1 MNDEFTDYLNDE
13 IIGDPYADAIEHH
26 GILGMH
32 WYVRRYQ
39 PYSYTGKPKGGRG
52 ELTEKEEAKKKVANA
67 KRMKKVRKAKAKKR
81 RAEAKKRRAEAKEF
95 LRKQQAEAE
104 AEKERQRIINSGD
117 AKLILANQSRLSDDE
132 LRTAVNRANTLN
144 QMRNNMPKEPSA
156 MDKVV
161 SFTGNA
167 KTIYQNISPFIEA
180 YDKYKSKKAADEYD
194 DFLSS
199 IRSSSDPEL
208 AALQNAS
215 RIKDSDMKSL
225 YGRFTAQEGIN
236 KYYKAHAAERAEEEA
251 MRKAQEEAIRK
262 AQEEGHSRVQD
273 ILNRHK
279 KH

>member
-13 IIGDPYADAIEHH
+13 IIGDPYTDASEHD
-26 GILGMH
+26 GVLGMH

-52 ELTEKEEAKKKVANA
+52 ELTEKGEAKKKVANA

-81 RAEAKKRRAEAKEF
+81 RVEAKKRRAEAKAF

-104 AEKERQRIINSGD
+104 VEKERQRIINSGD

-132 LRTAVNRANTLN
+132 LKTAVNRANTLN
-144 QMRNNMPKEPSA
+144 QMRNNILKEPSA
-156 MDKVV
+156 MDKVA

-167 KTIYQNISPFIEA
+167 KTIYQNLSPFIEA
-180 YDKYKSKKAADEYD
+180 YGEYKSKKAADEYD

-215 RIKDSDMKSL
+215 KIKDSDMKSL
-225 YGRFTAQEGIN
+225 YKRFTAQEGIN
-236 KYYKAHAAERAEEEA
+236 KYYKAHAAERA
-251 MRKAQEEAIRK
+251 KEEAIRK

-273 ILNRHK
+273 ILNRHR

>member
-1 MNDEFTDYLNDE
+1 MNDEFMDYLNDE
-13 IIGDPYADAIEHH
+13 IIGDPYTDAIEHH
-26 GILGMH
+26 GTLGMH

-81 RAEAKKRRAEAKEF
+81 RAEAKEF

-104 AEKERQRIINSGD
+104 AEKERRRIINSGD

-132 LRTAVNRANTLN
+132 LKTAVNRVNTLN
-144 QMRNNMPKEPSA
+144 QMRNNMPEEPSA

-167 KTIYQNISPFIEA
+167 KTIYQNLSPFIEA
-180 YDKYKSKKAADEYD
+180 YGKYKSKKAADEYD
-194 DFLSS
+194 DFLNS

-225 YGRFTAQEGIN
+225 YGRFTSQEGIN

-251 MRKAQEEAIRK
+251 RRKAQEEATRK

-273 ILNRHK
+273 ILNRHR